1 MAQIIIDVHCGW
13 GATASATQWNDV
25 ANIQAAL
32 QKRGVSHVILS
43 SLLARRYDLPTGND
57 ALAAAL
63 PPLPDGE
70 SETPEVRGWLVA
82 HPARNADSQAQM
94 RKHLNDPRFMGVA
107 LYPDP
112 LTGTPVSARDVREII
127 VSFRR
132 YGKPLLVEAT
142 SASGM
147 AEVIRM
153 TEDMAGVKI
162 VASGMGGEEW
172 REAIDMASKS
182 LNLLLD
188 VSGSLAPEK
197 IEYAFAAFHGS
208 RRLLFA
214 SGGPQTDPAAVL
226 GLIRDADIPAEDRDR
241 ILGGNAARL
250 LRIGTG
256 AIAPVTLMGMGGAD
270 DAPPPIPN
278 YMIGNENPSG

>member
-1 MAQIIIDVHCGW
+1 M
-13 GATASATQWNDV
+13 
-25 ANIQAAL
+25 
-32 QKRGVSHVILS
+32 
-43 SLLARRYDLPTGND
+43 
-57 ALAAAL
+57 
-63 PPLPDGE
+63 
-70 SETPEVRGWLVA
+70 RGWLVA

-94 RKHLNDPRFMGVA
+94 KKHLPDERFVGVA

-127 VSFRR
+127 TAFRR
-132 YGKPLLVEAT
+132 YAKPLLVEAN
-142 SASGM
+142 SAAGM
-147 AEVIRM
+147 AEVVKM

-214 SGGPQTDPAAVL
+214 SGAPQTDPAAVL
-226 GLIRDADIPAEDRDR
+226 GLIRDADIPNEDRDR

-250 LRIGTG
+250 FRLGG
-256 AIAPVTLMGMGGAD
+256 AMDAPVALMGMGGAN

-278 YMIGNENPSG
+278 YMIGNEPAA